1 MTAENV
7 KRVWVSHLILATM
20 KTEQFTIP
28 NTTTTVTFYVGK
40 SQQENHGIIDMGHP
54 DDIWFHLA
62 DTSSSHVVAMLSA
75 AGPIDRKMRGA
86 IIRRGALLCKMNT
99 AKMAGS
105 KNIVVTYAK
114 CKDITKGSVPG
125 QVLIHGESQVITI

>member
-1 MTAENV
+1 
-7 KRVWVSHLILATM
+7 M

-28 NTTTTVTFYVGK
+28 NTTITVTFHVGK
-40 SQQENHGIIDMGHP
+40 SQQENHAVIDMGQP

-62 DTSSSHVVAMLSA
+62 DTSSSHVVAVVPVGSV
-75 AGPIDRKMRGA
+75 DRKMRGA
-86 IIRRGALLCKMNT
+86 IIRRGALLCKINT

-105 KNIVVTYAK
+105 KNVAVTYAR
-114 CKDITKGSVPG
+114 CKDITKGSIPG

>member
-1 MTAENV
+1 MRAPFQC
-7 KRVWVSHLILATM
+7 LLLTM

-28 NTTTTVTFYVGK
+28 NTTISVTFYVGK
-40 SQQENHGIIDMGHP
+40 SQQENHGIIDMGQP
-54 DDIWFHLA
+54 DDLWFHLA
-62 DTSSSHVVAMLSA
+62 DTSSSHVVAVSPT
-75 AGPIDRKMRGA
+75 GPIDRKMRGA

-125 QVLIHGESQVITI
+125 QVLIHGESHMITI